1 MLAIR
6 ERLVEVHDLVAH
18 DVCAAMARMGE
29 SIAEFFELEAL
40 TEALL
45 DPSLAFMFSLAGLFE
60 DATPSKSARKDQRKA
75 DRIRSVTAHVY
86 AGVPH
91 KIARWGHEAHGEG
104 LRAFGID
111 RSAKTSP
118 DMKMK
123 AHHDAYQAHV
133 VAAHHLGRAGHK
145 QAAELHQRAAAY
157 HRDRRSSLTKQHS
170 LPSMEAAD
178 RPYQSHDKRRDPEY
192 HVLHQ
197 VTKGGTTNWDARV
210 VKARSQRAARRL
222 GGKQLRKAGYKTRNT
237 PDTVQSRPWVKR
249 YAVSGGKANADFTSH
264 KLAKAFAKKHSGKIE
279 PYHTSESVDLKDV
292 PSRMHVAAWR
302 LGKLRKKLRTK
313 SEAKEPRTKR
323 RPDSSVAFPKEEQ
336 IHNWLT
342 DLDEGG
348 YSDDVKR
355 ASKLA
360 ADATATSQQP
370 HANSDHHDT
379 AARLHFIAHG
389 IAKAHGHE
397 DLAKKHAEFV
407 GKHKKAAAQ
416 AKAVA

>member
-6 ERLVEVHDLVAH
+6 DHLADVHDLAAH
-18 DVCAAMARMGE
+18 DVSAAMSRMAE
-29 SIAEFFELEAL
+29 SVVEFLETDAL

-60 DATPSKSARKDQRKA
+60 DATLSKSARKDQRKA
-75 DRIRSVTAHVY
+75 DHIRSVTAHVY

-111 RSAKTSP
+111 RSTKTSP
-118 DMKMK
+118 EMKMK
-123 AHHDAYQAHV
+123 AHHDAYQAHT

-157 HRDRRSSLTKQHS
+157 HRDRRSALTKTHS
-170 LPSMEAAD
+170 LPSMEAAPD
-178 RPYQSHDKRRDPEY
+178 
-192 HVLHQ
+192 
-197 VTKGGTTNWDARV
+197 
-210 VKARSQRAARRL
+210 
-222 GGKQLRKAGYKTRNT
+222 LR
-237 PDTVQSRPWVKR
+237 
-249 YAVSGGKANADFTSH
+249 
-264 KLAKAFAKKHSGKIE
+264 
-279 PYHTSESVDLKDV
+279 DV
-292 PSRMHVAAWR
+292 PSKMHVAAWR

-336 IHNWLT
+336 IQNWIA

-360 ADATATSQQP
+360 ADATATSQKP

-389 IAKAHGHE
+389 VAKAHGHE
-397 DLAKKHAEFV
+397 DLAKKHLQLV
-407 GKHKKAAAQ
+407 QHHKKAAAQ